1 MDDEA
6 KSKQKQQ
13 NLIIEPISE
22 VEIGKFYSVEGKNHG
37 INFYKNLCESII
49 VNEKQGSIYFLQ
61 QEPKKVS
68 STMQKFVLKK
78 LNYDQVGL
86 QKPEDIINSNEFLR
100 DDLAELRN
108 LKHKVLTFGTN
119 ELHHEKINYLD

>member
-49 VNEKQGSIYFLQ
+49 VMKSRARSISSNKK
-61 QEPKKVS
+61 PKRYPQPCKNS
-68 STMQKFVLKK
+68 S
-78 LNYDQVGL
+78 
-86 QKPEDIINSNEFLR
+86 
-100 DDLAELRN
+100 
-108 LKHKVLTFGTN
+108 
-119 ELHHEKINYLD
+119 